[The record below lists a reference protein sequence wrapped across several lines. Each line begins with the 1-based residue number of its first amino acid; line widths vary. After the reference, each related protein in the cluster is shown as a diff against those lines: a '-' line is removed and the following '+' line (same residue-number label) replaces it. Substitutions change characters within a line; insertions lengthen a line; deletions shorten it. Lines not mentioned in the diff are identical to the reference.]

1 MTAEEIAAAVAQA
14 RIERADPHAIPP
26 DDGPVNG
33 RSVGARLG
41 LVNVSRALNEPLGQ
55 LRAVLEEALKGDEA
69 ARHDQSLYEELG
81 RILREEDPMA
91 AVDLYCSFP
100 FSPDHDFG
108 ENALRLAAIKTL
120 LSQKQFDDE
129 RLKPLLISIG
139 KGFGIMQINDEVEV
153 LNRAGKSEACKEI
166 YLAITGLSEENS
178 RAFFQSKGW
187 ANSYEVAEIAGL
199 RAVNSQAARTVQ
211 ARRSRDMT

>member
-1 MTAEEIAAAVAQA
+1 MRLQRRLRRA

-26 DDGPVNG
+26 DDAAPVNG

-81 RILREEDPMA
+81 RILREDPMA
-91 AVDLYCSFP
+91 AVDLYRSFP
-100 FSPDHDFG
+100 FSSDHDF

-153 LNRAGKSEACKEI
+153 LNVRARARRARRSIWRSRGSPRRTREP
-166 YLAITGLSEENS
+166 LSEQRMGQQLRS
-178 RAFFQSKGW
+178 RG
-187 ANSYEVAEIAGL
+187 NRGL